1 VFGAGLY
8 YLVTRS
14 FLLHFQARA
23 EFINWEENR
32 ASVTLPG
39 GGTAVTVTPIEESG
53 AAGKFSL
60 GFGFRF

>member
-1 VFGAGLY
+1 MTAGRDL
-8 YLVTRS
+8 RD
-14 FLLHFQARA
+14 LLRQAQA
-23 EFINWEENR
+23 
-32 ASVTLPG
+32 VPG